1 MHSNDENATYIYPQD
16 YPENI
21 TAFFNETQCERD
33 INSSFKYLV
42 YSMYSLIFV
51 VALLGNTFI
60 CYIVLSSPRMRTVTN
75 YFILNLSIGDVL
87 ITLLCVPFTCI
98 SMINQYWPFGSFLCP
113 VISYVQALS
122 VFISAYTMVAI
133 SIDKYMLIMWPLK
146 PRISKRA
153 ATFAILVI
161 WVIAGLTVLPTAA
174 FAKLVQPEEYRVCDK
189 YICQENYEDVG
200 IEYGKLY
207 SEILMFLQYVLPF
220 GVLLFTYTSIAIV
233 IWCHRIP
240 GEAENSR
247 DRRIA
252 RSKRKMVKMMVTVVF
267 VFTLCWLPFNILM
280 IFIESVSDRVLEF
293 LYFPFHSLAMS
304 HACYNPIIYCYM
316 NSRFREGLVLLV
328 RKTPCCRGV
337 LSKTRG
343 SSGYPNA
350 GIEGTESTVLHRI
363 NTYST
368 YISVKKKTGVK
379 SSNSSHQIP
388 IRSASIMTSSNSLA
402 SRKSRYSP
410 NLMEEPL

>member
-1 MHSNDENATYIYPQD
+1 
-16 YPENI
+16 
-21 TAFFNETQCERD
+21 
-33 INSSFKYLV
+33 
-42 YSMYSLIFV
+42 
-51 VALLGNTFI
+51 
-60 CYIVLSSPRMRTVTN
+60 
-75 YFILNLSIGDVL
+75 
-87 ITLLCVPFTCI
+87 
-98 SMINQYWPFGSFLCP
+98 
-113 VISYVQALS
+113 
-122 VFISAYTMVAI
+122 
-133 SIDKYMLIMWPLK
+133 
-146 PRISKRA
+146 
-153 ATFAILVI
+153 
-161 WVIAGLTVLPTAA
+161 
-174 FAKLVQPEEYRVCDK
+174 
-189 YICQENYEDVG
+189 
-200 IEYGKLY
+200 
-207 SEILMFLQYVLPF
+207 MFLQYVLPF